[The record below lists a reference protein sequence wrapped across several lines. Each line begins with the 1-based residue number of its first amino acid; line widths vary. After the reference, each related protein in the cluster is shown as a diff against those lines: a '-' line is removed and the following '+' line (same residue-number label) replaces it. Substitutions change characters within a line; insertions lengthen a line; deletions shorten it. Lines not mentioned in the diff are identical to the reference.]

1 MKIKIFNITKIF
13 FAVLAML
20 PFTACDND
28 DLVPEFT
35 LQEASEQVAFLNS
48 VSPEYLL
55 SAETSNNI
63 AERFVWNEPN
73 FGVPTGISYSVE
85 GSISET
91 FATID
96 YESGVISET
105 NHAVIVSALMG
116 IALDETLLDLDTD
129 PNTTD
134 NDGNPNN
141 TGKMYFRV
149 KAFVG
154 SGQGQDAKESISE
167 TVVLNIT
174 LIEDTGAGSG
184 IEKST
189 WGVVG
194 SGYNAWGA
202 PDGPL
207 DAPFYTTAVP
217 GVIVS
222 YVNLLTGQIKFRENN
237 TWGGDLGD
245 ANLDGILDTDDNNNI
260 DVVAGD
266 YKITINTN
274 DNSYTIE
281 EFSWGIVGSGF
292 NNWGSGGL
300 DAKLYYDYITDTFK
314 ASVKLFDGFIK
325 FRPLNTWSG
334 DLGDANLDGILD
346 SDSDNNIPVT
356 EGHYL
361 ITVNLN
367 DNSYTIET
375 APVWGVVGSGYN
387 NWGGDEW
394 DHDGDAGTPDVKV
407 SDAALTEIQPG
418 VWFAENISLID
429 GQIKFRADNTWG
441 GDLGD
446 ANLDNI
452 LDSDDNNNID
462 VVAGNYVITID
473 FNDAD
478 GPKYRLGKR

>member
-20 PFTACDND
+20 SFTACDND
-28 DLVPEFT
+28 DLLPEFT

-48 VSPEYLL
+48 VSAEYLL

-91 FATID
+91 FASID

-116 IALDETLLDLDTD
+116 IALDETLLNLDTD

-134 NDGNPNN
+134 DDGNPNN

-167 TVVLNIT
+167 TIVLNIT
-174 LIEDTGAGSG
+174 LIEDTGVGSG

-194 SGYNAWGA
+194 SGYNNWAA
-202 PDGPL
+202 ADGPL
-207 DAPFYTTAVP
+207 DAPFYTTSSP

-222 YVNLLTGQIKFRENN
+222 YVNLLDGQIKFRENN
-237 TWGGDLGD
+237 QWGGDLGD
-245 ANLDGILDTDDNNNI
+245 ANLDGVLDADPDNNI
-260 DVVAGD
+260 DVTAGD

-281 EFSWGIVGSGF
+281 PFSWGIVGSGF

-300 DAKLYYDYITDTFK
+300 DAKLYYDYTTDTFK
-314 ASVKLFDGFIK
+314 ASVKLFDGDIK

-334 DLGDANLDGILD
+334 DLGDANLDGVLD
-346 SDSDNNIPVT
+346 ADPDNNIAVT

-361 ITVNLN
+361 ITLNLN
-367 DNSYTIET
+367 DNSYTIEA

-394 DHDGDAGTPDVKV
+394 DHDGDAGTPDEKV

-418 VWFAENISLID
+418 VWFAENITLLD
-429 GQIKFRADNTWG
+429 GEIKFRADNTWS

-446 ANLDNI
+446 ANLDNF
-452 LDSDDNNNID
+452 LDSDDNNNI
-462 VVAGNYVITID
+462 VVTAGNYVITID
-473 FNDAD
+473 FNDAG
-478 GPKYRLGKR
+478 GPKYLLGKR